1 MQMPVPWHDNDPAE
15 IGEKIRQQR
24 KKQKLSQDQLADRMG
39 TDRNAVHRHE
49 KGQHEMNVCTLLRYA
64 DALEADPQ
72 SLLPDRYNT
81 GPSAE
86 RTREA
91 GRILEQLS
99 EDSYRKIMEMANK
112 LLEIESKMQQI

>member
-1 MQMPVPWHDNDPAE
+1 
-15 IGEKIRQQR
+15 
-24 KKQKLSQDQLADRMG
+24 
-39 TDRNAVHRHE
+39 
-49 KGQHEMNVCTLLRYA
+49 MNVCTLLRYA

-72 SLLPDRYNT
+72 SLLPDRYQS

-99 EDSYRKIMEMANK
+99 EDSYRKIMELANK